1 MYRPRHFSL
10 LELIDTHRTV
20 LQNNIPDWYSL
31 ENLLILCEKIL
42 DPLREAYGK
51 PLFVNSG
58 YRSSFL
64 NKSVGGVSVS
74 QHLVGCAADLSVG
87 SDCSDRSLS
96 ELFDLVQ
103 ELHLPF
109 DQLIY
114 YKKRK
119 FIHVSWSPYPRSQVI
134 VRNA

>member
-1 MYRPRHFSL
+1 MYKPKYFSL
-10 LELIDTHRTV
+10 EELINTSITV
-20 LQNNIPDWYSL
+20 LANNIPDWDSV

-42 DPLREAYGK
+42 DPLRSAYGN
-51 PLFVNSG
+51 PIYISSG
-58 YRSSFL
+58 YRSRFV
-64 NKSVGGVSVS
+64 NETVGGVSIS
-74 QHLVGCAADLSVG
+74 QHLVGCAADIMVR
-87 SDCSDRSLS
+87 SDCLLS
-96 ELFDLVQ
+96 KLFDLIQ

-114 YKKRK
+114 YKKRR